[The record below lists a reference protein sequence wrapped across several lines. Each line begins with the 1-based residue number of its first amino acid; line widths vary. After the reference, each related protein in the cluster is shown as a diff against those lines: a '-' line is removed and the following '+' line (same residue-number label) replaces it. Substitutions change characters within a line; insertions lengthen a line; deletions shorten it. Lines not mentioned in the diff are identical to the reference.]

1 MEDEAYVQSF
11 YTAWIFFP
19 IFILIAVGQGLL
31 IELYNKKYHPFNII
45 LEGATKKGKMLFTC
59 INANQRSTLRCLK
72 FILPNKILDRKLFQK
87 LIKRVGP
94 NNQEDRNFP
103 QIY

>member
-1 MEDEAYVQSF
+1 MYPEPKLYFNISDAQVAERHIHLKDTIGTLVMEDEAYDQSF
-11 YTAWIFFP
+11 YMAWIFFP

-59 INANQRSTLRCLK
+59 INANQICTL
-72 FILPNKILDRKLFQK
+72 
-87 LIKRVGP
+87 
-94 NNQEDRNFP
+94 
-103 QIY
+103 